1 MILTAALVVIAI
13 ASLFVT
19 INSATDLITGYAAAG
34 QTTPVGN
41 FSVEHPQHG
50 AAKGNI
56 RWVIYDGENI
66 IASDAPEEIVTVYF
80 VPQNEE
86 VDLDAEMECEA
97 VGGALNNVDA
107 DDEGSQCVEL
117 KYDSP
122 TSYECTVEDVTI
134 YKTNTS
140 LTEDNEGCFA
150 ARVAG
155 GDYDIYI

>member
-1 MILTAALVVIAI
+1 MILTVALVVVAI

-19 INSATDLITGYAAAG
+19 INSATELITGYAAAG

-41 FSVEHPQHG
+41 FSVENPNHG

-80 VPQNEE
+80 VPQNVK
-86 VDLDAEMECEA
+86 VDLDAEMKCKK

-107 DDEGSQCVEL
+107 DDEGSQCVAH

-122 TSYECTVEDVTI
+122 TSYECAIDKVTI

-140 LTEDNEGCFA
+140 MADGNEGCFA